1 MTNVLTHEVTH
12 SLVFARLGLANTARL
27 PMWKAEGYPEYIA
40 AAVVRSQSGY
50 SLRGSVARLLEAD
63 LTRLK
68 DAQGNIAPLRY
79 DCIGK
84 SYLKNEAGDFW
95 HTCYYLSRV
104 LVEYVLDKKGLS
116 FDRLAQPSIDETQTL
131 NELLRDYHAGNL

>member
-40 AAVVRSQSGY
+40 ATAARSQAGY
-50 SLRGSVARLLEAD
+50 TLRASVARLLEAD
-63 LTRLK
+63 LTWLR
-68 DAQGNIAPLRY
+68 DAQGNFAPLRY

-84 SYLKNEAGDFW
+84 SYLKNEVGDFW

-104 LVEYVLDKKGLS
+104 LVEYLLDKKGLS
-116 FDRLAQPSIDETQTL
+116 FDQLAQPSVNESEPL
-131 NELLRDYHAGNL
+131 RELLGAYHAGC